1 MPSPERRRK
10 TCLHFNGFTNFHR
23 GRTGPDYS
31 GSWCAHWGQRHAAH
45 FQYTSDLPVAEAVS
59 VIGNEPNPPNRPIS
73 VSSVRV
79 TVTSSLSWMR
89 PGGGPPDVGVKPGAV
104 GKRRRPA
111 GGLRANPAG
120 DLRLAHQL
128 HRIGVQ
134 LLLGDVD
141 RQHTN
146 HQRQHQHGAHHQN
159 AYIDI
164 AFAGAPFQYF
174 FHGDLL

>member
-10 TCLHFNGFTNFHR
+10 IGFLTSNTADIRF
-23 GRTGPDYS
+23 
-31 GSWCAHWGQRHAAH
+31 QRQGHG
-45 FQYTSDLPVAEAVS
+45 DLVVELDAS
-59 VIGNEPNPPNRPIS
+59 
-73 VSSVRV
+73 
-79 TVTSSLSWMR
+79 
-89 PGGGPPDVGVKPGAV
+89 GGGPPDVGVKPGAV

-134 LLLGDVD
+134 LLFGNVD
-141 RQHTN
+141 RKHAN
-146 HQRQHQHGAHHQN
+146 HQRQHQHGAHHQD